1 MKWRIWITWWIRFYI
16 RYLRLFWIYVKKHG
30 EKIVNPSIRIYINKI
45 KNRITFKI
53 KAGYYLELESTKSEI
68 TKSENGENPFNLKIT
83 EVVLIPCN
91 IFNNNYQRSSRVLY
105 TFVSNKSFC
114 QLLSI
119 YIIFYI
125 LKNFWFRIFI

>member
-68 TKSENGENPFNLKIT
+68 TKSENGENPFNLEIT

-105 TFVSNKSFC
+105 TFVSNKSFY

>member
-45 KNRITFKI
+45 KNRISFKI

>member
-1 MKWRIWITWWIRFYI
+1 MKWRIWITRWIRFYI

-30 EKIVNPSIRIYINKI
+30 EKVVNPSIRIYINEI
-45 KNRITFKI
+45 ENRITFKI
-53 KAGYYLELESTKSEI
+53 KTGYYLELESTKSEI
-68 TKSENGENPFNLKIT
+68 TKNENGENPFNLEIA
-83 EVVLIPCN
+83 EVVLIHCN
-91 IFNNNYQRSSRVLY
+91 IDNNNYQRNSRVLY
-105 TFVSNKSFC
+105 TFVPNKSFC

>member
-1 MKWRIWITWWIRFYI
+1 MKWRSWITWWIRFYI
-16 RYLRLFWIYVKKHG
+16 RYLRLFWIHVKKHG

-45 KNRITFKI
+45 ENRITFKI

-68 TKSENGENPFNLKIT
+68 TKSENGENPFNLEIT

-91 IFNNNYQRSSRVLY
+91 IVNNNYQRSSRVLY